1 MTTSIEQ
8 IKGLSQGEWTAD
20 ASHSHITWSVRHAGI
35 SKVRGTFDSFT
46 STLNVGETLEQS
58 SVVTDIDVASINSR
72 DENRDGH
79 VRGADFFDAENHPA
93 ISFRSTS
100 VSGTPDDLVI
110 EGELTIRGTSAPVTL
125 TGELAGVTTDPF
137 GITRTGV
144 SASTSISRK
153 AFGITWNAALEA
165 GGVLVGDKVTIDL
178 DVEYTAPQAA

>member
-8 IKGLSQGEWTAD
+8 IQGLQQGVWTAD
-20 ASHSHITWSVRHAGI
+20 ASHSHVAWSVRHAGI

-46 STLNVGETLEQS
+46 STLNVGETLEQT
-58 SVVTDIDVASINSR
+58 SVVTDIDVASINSK

-79 VRGADFFDAENHPA
+79 VRGADFFDAENHPT

-100 VSGTPDDLVI
+100 VSGTPDDLTI
-110 EGELTIRGTSAPVTL
+110 TGELTIRGTTQEVTL
-125 TGELAGVTTDPF
+125 TGELSGVVTDPF

-144 SASTSISRK
+144 NASTSISRK

-178 DVEYTAPQAA
+178 DVEYVAPQA

>member
-8 IKGLSQGEWTAD
+8 INGLTQGVWTAD
-20 ASHSHITWSVRHAGI
+20 VSHSHVAWSVRHAGI

-46 STLNVGETLEQS
+46 STLTVGETLEQS
-58 SVVTDIDVASINSR
+58 VVVADIDVASVNSK

-79 VRGADFFDAENHPA
+79 VRGTDFFDAENFPTM
-93 ISFRSTS
+93 SFRSTS
-100 VSGTPDDLVI
+100 VSGTQDDLTI
-110 EGELTIRGTSAPVTL
+110 TGELTIRGTTQEVTL
-125 TGELAGVTTDPF
+125 TGELSGVATDPF

-144 SASTSISRK
+144 TASTSISRK

-165 GGVLVGDKVTIDL
+165 GGVMVSDKVTIDL